1 MNLSPEEKQELKE
14 HLKAVA
20 QLLYRHTPPGNKQ
33 RFEDLETTLR
43 DYIQEEVSPEI
54 AKFFFPEVS
63 QVKIGRARRI
73 KTIVGEVEITDK
85 QADYFELKPY
95 SQLSPKLEKNALLIC
110 ANESYKRAEEDF
122 WAMTG
127 IKISHSTLHRLVKKQ
142 ELDLPESRLG
152 IQEVSLDAG
161 KIRLR
166 TEEKGK
172 PCEWKDYKA
181 VCLNGTYIGAF
192 FQENQVLIDW
202 INSQKLLNPFF
213 CRGDG
218 HQGIWNVFEDLG
230 EPDQRREILDWYHLK
245 ENLYKVGGS
254 LKRLQQGEK
263 LLWSG
268 KVAETLDL
276 FRVLKKKAAQNFC
289 NYIETHKKRI
299 INYDY
304 YQKERISS
312 LGSGAI
318 ESGIKQIGMRVKLSG
333 SQWNIENVPQI
344 LSLRCAYLNGM
355 LY

>member
-1 MNLSPEEKQELKE
+1 
-14 HLKAVA
+14 
-20 QLLYRHTPPGNKQ
+20 
-33 RFEDLETTLR
+33 
-43 DYIQEEVSPEI
+43 
-54 AKFFFPEVS
+54 
-63 QVKIGRARRI
+63 
-73 KTIVGEVEITDK
+73 
-85 QADYFELKPY
+85 
-95 SQLSPKLEKNALLIC
+95 LLIC

-213 CRGDG
+213 CTGDG

-254 LKRLQQGEK
+254 LKRLQKGEK

-276 FRVLKKKAAQNFC
+276 FRVLKKKVAQNFC
-289 NYIETHKKRI
+289 NYIETHKNRI